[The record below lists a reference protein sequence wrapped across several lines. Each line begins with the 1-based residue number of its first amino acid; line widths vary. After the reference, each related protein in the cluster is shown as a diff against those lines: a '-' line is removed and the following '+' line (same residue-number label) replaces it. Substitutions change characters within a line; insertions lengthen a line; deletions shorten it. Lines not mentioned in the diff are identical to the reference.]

1 MLLHQDEECSNHSDV
16 DHSGFF
22 FYKSL
27 YLVALGTCL
36 ISIMSCLHCLPY
48 LTYLYVHMYLY
59 SFVE

>member
-48 LTYLYVHMYLY
+48 LTYL
-59 SFVE
+59 